1 MVFRLNEYCD
11 INNYKLGVKNEKMLF
26 MSMAMIL
33 LLAISWKI
41 QAIEMDN
48 ILTQME

>member
-1 MVFRLNEYCD
+1 M
-11 INNYKLGVKNEKMLF
+11 KKMLF
-26 MSMAMIL
+26 MSLAMIL
-33 LLAISWKI
+33 LGYLVISWKI